1 MSDKLEISD
10 QKQVKVNLD
19 FDDFDDVD
27 LLSAE
32 EKAALES
39 DIDEGEG
46 HQGAGEDDDGADAA
60 KQAADET
67 AAKKTADEADAK
79 QTADEA
85 VAADVA
91 KKEAEEAAAEKAA
104 EDEVAKKAEQAAA
117 NKEETPATIVPG
129 MAPPLTMQGLSEQEV
144 AEVKKGL
151 EDASKK
157 FKEGE
162 IDYEEYLDARDALKE
177 KLWTHNLATQV
188 SEQSVE
194 KRWKWE
200 QESFLSSQE
209 NEWINGDDVVFSAF
223 AATVNRI
230 MSTDEGSVMPGADL
244 LAQAREEVAA
254 RFSPTQPAERADRQE
269 EKKKQEALK
278 AAKDREAGKQ
288 PPETLGGK
296 PTAEIDEGVGE
307 FDWLDKLDGEAYEK
321 SVTGLSEV
329 QLKRYEASI

>member
-1 MSDKLEISD
+1 MSDNLEISD

-32 EKAALES
+32 EKAALEA

-46 HQGAGEDDDGADAA
+46 HQGAGEGDDGADAA

-129 MAPPLTMQGLSEQEV
+129 MAPPLTMQGLSEEEV

-209 NEWINGDDVVFSAF
+209 NEWINGD
-223 AATVNRI
+223 R
-230 MSTDEGSVMPGADL
+230 
-244 LAQAREEVAA
+244 RHC
-254 RFSPTQPAERADRQE
+254 
-269 EKKKQEALK
+269 
-278 AAKDREAGKQ
+278 
-288 PPETLGGK
+288 K
-296 PTAEIDEGVGE
+296 PNYVH
-307 FDWLDKLDGEAYEK
+307 
-321 SVTGLSEV
+321 
-329 QLKRYEASI
+329 R